1 MRRFSLHTRIQD
13 NRLTAPLFRKFL
25 HMVHH
30 KPAISH
36 SPILFIR
43 DNTGQIAGRTGH
55 PECREKAAMAESA
68 IIAFFI
74 TQEKRKA
81 FVIRKNLFIYAF
93 DGFFIINIVIP
104 QFFNKGKCICK
115 ILLCCLF
122 YHHNRFLLLNN
133 KKKGVDYLYQ
143 RPCWLTRRIA
153 QLHLLVNI
161 NLNISWISPI
171 SLAH

>member
-1 MRRFSLHTRIQD
+1 MRCFSLHTRIQD

-30 KPAISH
+30 KPSISH
-36 SPILFIR
+36 SPILFIC

-55 PECREKAAMAESA
+55 PECREKTAMAEAA

-74 TQEKRKA
+74 TQEKHKA

-104 QFFNKGKCICK
+104 QFLNKGKCICK

-133 KKKGVDYLYQ
+133 KKKGVDNLYQ

-161 NLNISWISPI
+161 NLNISSISPI
-171 SLAH
+171 S